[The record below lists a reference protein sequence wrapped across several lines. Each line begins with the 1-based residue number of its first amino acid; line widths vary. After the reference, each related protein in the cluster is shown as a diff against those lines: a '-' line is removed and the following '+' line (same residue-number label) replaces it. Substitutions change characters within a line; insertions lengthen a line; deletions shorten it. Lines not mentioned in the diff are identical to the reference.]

1 MKHDTVDVAV
11 VTGIRYSKLNQF
23 KSTPEIKRE
32 KFNKCCICGGP
43 IERKYTPDGEMYW
56 DLGENAEPVKVGRCC
71 GACNMM
77 EVIPARL
84 AGFVNHNSQKE
95 KSNE

>member
-1 MKHDTVDVAV
+1 MKHDTVDVAF
-11 VTGIRYSKLNQF
+11 VTGIKHGDHFLNPGN
-23 KSTPEIKRE
+23 PEITRE

-43 IERKYTPDGEMYW
+43 IERKYTPDGRMYW

-71 GACNMM
+71 GDCNMM

-95 KSNE
+95 KK